1 MQVLDNFESSYSK
14 FLDARQSWD
23 SLEAL
28 QANTD
33 ILMPNG
39 FKAFCKEEAKWYILT
54 ATDETDP
61 STYTWNEDGGTDE
74 EAISLASTA
83 ITMVSEVNEK
93 AEEALA
99 TAATAIAAIDNIGS
113 DEAKL
118 DKVNEMPAE
127 PSDDDTVLYI
137 GETTENYTKGHIYQY
152 SNGEWNDLTG
162 SDKSKLEKVS
172 EMLNDVSFGD
182 TVLYIGETNENYTKG
197 HIYSKDTHNWKDI
210 TPTIISKIIP
220 PSNSSELLIY
230 NGDGY
235 KYTEY
240 DINDSDNPKSLNLYQ
255 LVDENYFITPDT
267 SVQYEL
273 YSWYNGSQS
282 AFTKKRYPSS
292 DETLYNYDGTVNTE
306 YNFVRY
312 DSENDEL
319 YVKMGNS
326 SEFSLSYA
334 SFQNVRRKYYERND
348 KVYVPGHIYRII
360 ELKGY
365 ENDDL
370 NKTYYITSNEAA
382 VGDLLY
388 DENGVFTGKTIE
400 QVNENTITVDE
411 TIYRFRY
418 RLNTYVDTQE
428 QSFVFDKV
436 PTENSKN
443 FINSGAVYNS
453 ITEVNEKAEE
463 ALATAATAIAAIDNI
478 GSDETKLDKVYT
490 IPVEP
495 SDNDTVLYI
504 GTTTENYVKG
514 HIYQYSETD
523 TEWKDLTSAGF
534 SIEKLAPAFDE
545 TVSYN
550 ADTIVTYNNE
560 LYICTVEHSASEW
573 NSENFTKITVSE
585 LLSNINE
592 KAEEALATAA
602 TAISSISET
611 NEKAEEALATAA
623 TAIAAA
629 NISSPTLT
637 ENITPNIEV
646 GGIGVGDTL
655 TTGQQITDVL
665 KKLLVK
671 YFEPVI
677 TLSADK
683 ALINKKGATIEAP
696 ITITATAEKKSD
708 DVIFYSIN
716 YDGNDVSTGNNPDG
730 GEITYTHQTDIS
742 TDTIFIGS
750 ISDGKSTINKTI
762 KFEFINPY
770 YYGSVND
777 NEISDFTGLTE
788 EIVKKNINKK
798 VSYTASAEYLVFAY
812 DATYGDLTSIKDK
825 NNFENL
831 PAFTK
836 TVMEVNGENY
846 NVYISSDKITCS
858 NFEYTFSI

>member
-54 ATDETDP
+54 ATDEADP
-61 STYTWNEDGGTDE
+61 STYTWSEDGGTDE

-83 ITMVSEVNEK
+83 ITMVSEVDEK

-113 DEAKL
+113 DETKL
-118 DKVNEMPAE
+118 DKVSEIPAE
-127 PSDDDTVLYI
+127 PSDNDTVLYV
-137 GETTENYTKGHIYQY
+137 GTTTENYTKGHIYQY

-172 EMLNDVSFGD
+172 EMPDDVPFGD
-182 TVLYIGETNENYTKG
+182 IVLYIGETDEYYTKG

-210 TPTIISKIIP
+210 SPTIVSKIIP

-240 DINDSDNPKSLNLYQ
+240 DVNDDDNPKSLNLYQ
-255 LVDENYFITPDT
+255 LKDENYFITLDT

-273 YSWYNGSQS
+273 YGWYNGSQS
-282 AFTKKRYPSS
+282 AFTKNRYPSS
-292 DETLYNYDGTVNTE
+292 DETLYNYDGTVSTE
-306 YNFVRY
+306 YKFVRY
-312 DSENDEL
+312 DSENDNL
-319 YVKMGNS
+319 YIRGTYD
-326 SEFSLSYA
+326 EFSLSYA

-348 KVYVPGHIYRII
+348 KVYVPGHIYRIT

-365 ENDDL
+365 KNYDL
-370 NKTYYITSNEAA
+370 NKTYYIASNEAA

-400 QVNENTITVDE
+400 QVNENTINTITVDG
-411 TIYRFRY
+411 IVYNFHVRF
-418 RLNTYVDTQE
+418 NTYVDTQE
-428 QSFVFDKV
+428 QSFVFDEV

-443 FINSGAVYNS
+443 FINSGTVYNS

-463 ALATAATAIAAIDNI
+463 ALATAATAIATA
-478 GSDETKLDKVYT
+478 
-490 IPVEP
+490 
-495 SDNDTVLYI
+495 
-504 GTTTENYVKG
+504 
-514 HIYQYSETD
+514 
-523 TEWKDLTSAGF
+523 
-534 SIEKLAPAFDE
+534 
-545 TVSYN
+545 
-550 ADTIVTYNNE
+550 NNS
-560 LYICTVEHSASEW
+560 SAS
-573 NSENFTKITVSE
+573 
-585 LLSNINE
+585 
-592 KAEEALATAA
+592 
-602 TAISSISET
+602 
-611 NEKAEEALATAA
+611 
-623 TAIAAA
+623 
-629 NISSPTLT
+629 LT
-637 ENITPNIEV
+637 ENITPNVEV
-646 GGIGVGDTL
+646 GGISVGDTL
-655 TTGQQITDVL
+655 TTGQQMTDIL

-730 GEITYTHQTDIS
+730 GEITYIHQTDIS
-742 TDTIFIGS
+742 ADTIFIGS
-750 ISDGKSTINKTI
+750 ISDGKSTINETI

-788 EIVKKNINKK
+788 EIAKKNINKK
-798 VSYTASAEYLVFAY
+798 VNYTASAEYLVFAY

-831 PAFTK
+831 SAFTK

-858 NFEYTFSI
+858 NFEYTFKI

>member
-54 ATDETDP
+54 ATDEADP
-61 STYTWNEDGGTDE
+61 STYIWSEDGGTDE

-83 ITMVSEVNEK
+83 ITMVSEV
-93 AEEALA
+93 
-99 TAATAIAAIDNIGS
+99 D
-113 DEAKL
+113 
-118 DKVNEMPAE
+118 
-127 PSDDDTVLYI
+127 
-137 GETTENYTKGHIYQY
+137 
-152 SNGEWNDLTG
+152 
-162 SDKSKLEKVS
+162 
-172 EMLNDVSFGD
+172 
-182 TVLYIGETNENYTKG
+182 
-197 HIYSKDTHNWKDI
+197 
-210 TPTIISKIIP
+210 
-220 PSNSSELLIY
+220 
-230 NGDGY
+230 
-235 KYTEY
+235 
-240 DINDSDNPKSLNLYQ
+240 
-255 LVDENYFITPDT
+255 
-267 SVQYEL
+267 
-273 YSWYNGSQS
+273 
-282 AFTKKRYPSS
+282 
-292 DETLYNYDGTVNTE
+292 
-306 YNFVRY
+306 
-312 DSENDEL
+312 
-319 YVKMGNS
+319 
-326 SEFSLSYA
+326 
-334 SFQNVRRKYYERND
+334 
-348 KVYVPGHIYRII
+348 
-360 ELKGY
+360 
-365 ENDDL
+365 
-370 NKTYYITSNEAA
+370 
-382 VGDLLY
+382 
-388 DENGVFTGKTIE
+388 
-400 QVNENTITVDE
+400 
-411 TIYRFRY
+411 
-418 RLNTYVDTQE
+418 
-428 QSFVFDKV
+428 
-436 PTENSKN
+436 
-443 FINSGAVYNS
+443 
-453 ITEVNEKAEE
+453 EKAEE

-478 GSDETKLDKVYT
+478 GSDETKLDKVSEM
-490 IPVEP
+490 PAEHFV
-495 SDNDTVLYI
+495 DDTVLYI
-504 GTTTENYVKG
+504 GETTENYIKGHIYQYQENKHSVTLNLTIGSSYYTADLSSVPESYPHSMYSGWVLNSCSSNEELRNVFNKGILSFTSTDENLTASTIENGPDEYEIHFTDSKYEERDASITIISEIFTGWVDISINDSDETKLDKVSTIPAEPSDGDTVLFVGITTENYKKG

-534 SIEKLAPAFDE
+534 SIENLALAFN
-545 TVSYN
+545 TSTSYDV
-550 ADTIVTYNNE
+550 DTIVTYNDE
-560 LYICTVEHSASEW
+560 LYICTTEHAAGEWSSED
-573 NSENFTKITVSE
+573 FTKTTVSE

-602 TAISSISET
+602 TAI
-611 NEKAEEALATAA
+611 
-623 TAIAAA
+623 AAA
-629 NISSPTLT
+629 NNSSPTLT
-637 ENITPNIEV
+637 ENITPNVEV

-683 ALINKKGATIEAP
+683 VLINKKGATIEAP

-730 GEITYTHQTDIS
+730 GEITYIHQTDIS
-742 TDTIFIGS
+742 ADTIFIGS

-770 YYGSVND
+770 YYGSAND

-798 VSYTASAEYLVFAY
+798 VNYTASAEYLVFAY

-858 NFEYTFSI
+858 NFEYTFKI

>member
-54 ATDETDP
+54 ATDEADP

-93 AEEALA
+93 ADEALA

-113 DEAKL
+113 DNTKL
-118 DKVNEMPAE
+118 DKVSEIPTE
-127 PSDDDTVLYI
+127 PSDNDTVLYI
-137 GETTENYTKGHIYQY
+137 GETTENYTKGHTYQY
-152 SNGEWNDLTG
+152 SNSEWNDLTG

-172 EMLNDVSFGD
+172 EMPDDTSFGD
-182 TVLYIGETNENYTKG
+182 TVLYIGETNEYYTKG

-210 TPTIISKIIP
+210 SPTIVSKIIP

-240 DINDSDNPKSLNLYQ
+240 DVNDDDNPKSLNLYQ
-255 LVDENYFITPDT
+255 LKDENYFITPDT

-273 YSWYNGSQS
+273 YGWYNGSQS
-282 AFTKKRYPSS
+282 AFTKNRYPSNG
-292 DETLYNYDGTVNTE
+292 ETLYNYDGTVSTE
-306 YNFVRY
+306 YKFVRY
-312 DSENDEL
+312 DSENDNL
-319 YVKMGNS
+319 YIRGTYD
-326 SEFSLSYA
+326 EYSLSYA

-348 KVYVPGHIYRII
+348 KVYIPGHIYRITK
-360 ELKGY
+360 LKGY
-365 ENDDL
+365 KNYDL

-400 QVNENTITVDE
+400 QVNENTIN
-411 TIYRFRY
+411 TITIDGIIYNLDIS
-418 RLNTYVDTQE
+418 LNTYVDTQE
-428 QSFVFDKV
+428 QSFVFDEV

-463 ALATAATAIAAIDNI
+463 ALATAATAIN
-478 GSDETKLDKVYT
+478 
-490 IPVEP
+490 
-495 SDNDTVLYI
+495 
-504 GTTTENYVKG
+504 
-514 HIYQYSETD
+514 
-523 TEWKDLTSAGF
+523 
-534 SIEKLAPAFDE
+534 
-545 TVSYN
+545 
-550 ADTIVTYNNE
+550 
-560 LYICTVEHSASEW
+560 
-573 NSENFTKITVSE
+573 
-585 LLSNINE
+585 
-592 KAEEALATAA
+592 
-602 TAISSISET
+602 SISET
-611 NEKAEEALATAA
+611 DKKAEEALATAA

-629 NISSPTLT
+629 NNSSSSLT
-637 ENITPNIEV
+637 ENIIPNVEV

-655 TTGQQITDVL
+655 TTGQQMTDIL

-730 GEITYTHQTDIS
+730 GEITYIHQTDIS
-742 TDTIFIGS
+742 ADTMFIGS
-750 ISDGKSTINKTI
+750 ISDGKSTVNKTI

-858 NFEYTFSI
+858 NFEYTFKI

>member
-39 FKAFCKEEAKWYILT
+39 FKVFCKEEAKWYILT
-54 ATDETDP
+54 ATDEADP
-61 STYTWNEDGGTDE
+61 STYTWSEDGGTDE

-83 ITMVSEVNEK
+83 ITMVGEVNEK

-113 DEAKL
+113 DKTKL
-118 DKVNEMPAE
+118 DKVSEIPVE
-127 PSDDDTVLYI
+127 SSDNDTILYI

-152 SNGEWNDLTG
+152 SE
-162 SDKSKLEKVS
+162 
-172 EMLNDVSFGD
+172 
-182 TVLYIGETNENYTKG
+182 I
-197 HIYSKDTHNWKDI
+197 
-210 TPTIISKIIP
+210 
-220 PSNSSELLIY
+220 
-230 NGDGY
+230 
-235 KYTEY
+235 
-240 DINDSDNPKSLNLYQ
+240 
-255 LVDENYFITPDT
+255 
-267 SVQYEL
+267 
-273 YSWYNGSQS
+273 
-282 AFTKKRYPSS
+282 
-292 DETLYNYDGTVNTE
+292 
-306 YNFVRY
+306 
-312 DSENDEL
+312 
-319 YVKMGNS
+319 
-326 SEFSLSYA
+326 
-334 SFQNVRRKYYERND
+334 
-348 KVYVPGHIYRII
+348 
-360 ELKGY
+360 
-365 ENDDL
+365 
-370 NKTYYITSNEAA
+370 
-382 VGDLLY
+382 
-388 DENGVFTGKTIE
+388 
-400 QVNENTITVDE
+400 
-411 TIYRFRY
+411 
-418 RLNTYVDTQE
+418 
-428 QSFVFDKV
+428 
-436 PTENSKN
+436 
-443 FINSGAVYNS
+443 
-453 ITEVNEKAEE
+453 
-463 ALATAATAIAAIDNI
+463 
-478 GSDETKLDKVYT
+478 
-490 IPVEP
+490 
-495 SDNDTVLYI
+495 
-504 GTTTENYVKG
+504 
-514 HIYQYSETD
+514 D

-534 SIEKLAPAFDE
+534 SIENLAPAFDE

-550 ADTIVTYNNE
+550 VDTIVTYNDE
-560 LYICTVEHSASEW
+560 LYICTAEHSAGEW
-573 NSENFTKITVSE
+573 NSENFTKTTVSE

-592 KAEEALATAA
+592 KAEEALAA
-602 TAISSISET
+602 
-611 NEKAEEALATAA
+611 AA

-629 NISSPTLT
+629 NNSSASLT
-637 ENITPNIEV
+637 ENITPNVEV

-683 ALINKKGATIEAP
+683 ALINKKGTTIEAP

-730 GEITYTHQTDIS
+730 GEITYIHQTNIS

-750 ISDGKSTINKTI
+750 ISDGKSTVNKTI

-777 NEISDFTGLTE
+777 NEISDFTGITE

-798 VSYTASAEYLVFAY
+798 VSYTSSAEYLVFAY

-836 TVMEVNGENY
+836 TVIEVNGENY

-858 NFEYTFSI
+858 NFEYTFKI